1 MKGMESRHLKP
12 VDAGAAGTLHDAWSG
27 ENARP
32 RVVVVDDHDV
42 FRRGLAKLLGE
53 HGLDVVGQA
62 ADGWEALKAVGR
74 LAPDVV
80 VMDLSLPRMSGIE
93 AIERLALDAPSAR
106 VLVLTISADE
116 VDVTQAILA
125 GACGYLLK
133 DASIDEIVAGVKA
146 AAAGDSLISSKVAS
160 TLLDQVRSTAP
171 ATAQRVELSDREVEV
186 MRLVAEGME
195 NAAIAEALFI
205 SPQTVKNHI
214 SNILAKLQM
223 ENRIQAA
230 VYAVRQGLV

>member
-1 MKGMESRHLKP
+1 M
-12 VDAGAAGTLHDAWSG
+12 D
-27 ENARP
+27 RP
-32 RVVVVDDHDV
+32 ARVVIVDDHDV
-42 FRRGLAKLLGE
+42 FRRGLARLLAD
-53 HGLDVVGQA
+53 HDIDVVGQA

-80 VMDLSLPRMSGIE
+80 VMDLNLPQMSGID
-93 AIERLALDAPSAR
+93 AISRMSVDAPATR

-116 VDVTQAILA
+116 IDVTKAILA
-125 GACGYLLK
+125 GASGYLLK
-133 DASIDEIVAGVKA
+133 DASIDEIVAGVRA
-146 AAAGDSLISSKVAS
+146 AAAGESLISSKVAT
-160 TLLDQVRSTAP
+160 TLLEQIR
-171 ATAQRVELSDREVEV
+171 ATTHAAAEHQAELSDREIEV
-186 MRLVAEGME
+186 MRLVAEGMD
-195 NAAIAEALFI
+195 NATIASVLYI

>member
-1 MKGMESRHLKP
+1 
-12 VDAGAAGTLHDAWSG
+12 
-27 ENARP
+27 
-32 RVVVVDDHDV
+32 VVIVDDHDV
-42 FRRGLAKLLGE
+42 FRRGLARLLAD
-53 HGLDVVGQA
+53 HDIDVVGQA

-80 VMDLSLPRMSGIE
+80 VMDLNLPRMSGID
-93 AIERLALDAPSAR
+93 AISRMSVDAPATR

-116 VDVTQAILA
+116 IDVTKAILA
-125 GACGYLLK
+125 GASGYLLK
-133 DASIDEIVAGVKA
+133 DASIDEIVAGVRA
-146 AAAGDSLISSKVAS
+146 AAAGESLISSKVAT
-160 TLLDQVRSTAP
+160 TLLEQIRNTTHA
-171 ATAQRVELSDREVEV
+171 AAEHQAELSDREIEV
-186 MRLVAEGME
+186 MRLVAEGMD
-195 NAAIAEALFI
+195 NATIASVLYI

>member
-1 MKGMESRHLKP
+1 M
-12 VDAGAAGTLHDAWSG
+12 D
-27 ENARP
+27 RP
-32 RVVVVDDHDV
+32 ARVVIVDDHDV
-42 FRRGLAKLLGE
+42 FRRGLARLLAE
-53 HGLDVVGQA
+53 HDIDVVGQA

-80 VMDLSLPRMSGIE
+80 VMDLNLPRMSGIE
-93 AIERLALDAPSAR
+93 AISQMSVDAPATR

-116 VDVTQAILA
+116 ADVTKAILA
-125 GACGYLLK
+125 GASGYLLK
-133 DASIDEIVAGVKA
+133 DASIDEIVAGVRA
-146 AAAGDSLISSKVAS
+146 AAAGESLISSKVAT
-160 TLLDQVRSTAP
+160 TLLEQIRNTTHADPEHQA
-171 ATAQRVELSDREVEV
+171 ELSDREIEV
-186 MRLVAEGME
+186 MRLVAEGMD
-195 NAAIAEALFI
+195 NAAIADVLYI

>member
-1 MKGMESRHLKP
+1 VLKL
-12 VDAGAAGTLHDAWSG
+12 AGTEAEAPQS
-27 ENARP
+27 ARP
-32 RVVVVDDHDV
+32 RVVIVDDHDV
-42 FRRGLAKLLGE
+42 FRRGLARLLAE
-53 HGLDVVGQA
+53 HELDVVGQA

-80 VMDLSLPRMSGIE
+80 VMDLSLPRMSGVE
-93 AIERLALDAPSAR
+93 AIARLATEAPATR

-116 VDVTQAILA
+116 ADVTKAILA
-125 GACGYLLK
+125 GASGYLLK

-146 AAAGDSLISSKVAS
+146 AAAGESLISSKVAT
-160 TLLDQVRSTAP
+160 TLLDRIRTNTSAGPQHQA
-171 ATAQRVELSDREVEV
+171 ELSEREIEV
-186 MRLVAEGME
+186 MRLVAEGLD
-195 NAAIAEALFI
+195 NAAIADALYI

>member
-1 MKGMESRHLKP
+1 M
-12 VDAGAAGTLHDAWSG
+12 VI
-27 ENARP
+27 
-32 RVVVVDDHDV
+32 VDDHDV
-42 FRRGLAKLLGE
+42 FRRGLARLLADRDI
-53 HGLDVVGQA
+53 DVVGQA

-80 VMDLSLPRMSGIE
+80 VMDLNLPRMSGIE
-93 AIERLALDAPSAR
+93 AITRMSVDAPATR

-116 VDVTQAILA
+116 FDVTKAILA
-125 GACGYLLK
+125 GASGYILK
-133 DASIDEIVAGVKA
+133 DASIEEIVAGVRA
-146 AAAGDSLISSKVAS
+146 AAAGESLISSKVAT
-160 TLLDQVRSTAP
+160 TLLEQIRSTTNAAP
-171 ATAQRVELSDREVEV
+171 EHQAELSDREVEV
-186 MRLVAEGME
+186 MRLVAEGMD
-195 NAAIAEALFI
+195 NAAIAEVLYI

>member
-1 MKGMESRHLKP
+1 
-12 VDAGAAGTLHDAWSG
+12 VI
-27 ENARP
+27 
-32 RVVVVDDHDV
+32 VDDHDV
-42 FRRGLAKLLGE
+42 FRRGLARLLGE
-53 HGLDVVGQA
+53 HDIDVVGQA

-93 AIERLALDAPSAR
+93 AIAQMSVDAPATR

-116 VDVTQAILA
+116 ADVTKAILA
-125 GACGYLLK
+125 GASGYLLK
-133 DASIDEIVAGVKA
+133 DASIEEIVAGVRA
-146 AAAGDSLISSKVAS
+146 AAAGESLISSKVAT
-160 TLLDQVRSTAP
+160 TLLERVRSATS
-171 ATAQRVELSDREVEV
+171 ATAEHQAELSEREIEV
-186 MRLVAEGME
+186 MRLVAEGMD
-195 NAAIAEALFI
+195 NAAIAEVLYI

-230 VYAVRQGLV
+230 VYAVRQGIV

>member
-1 MKGMESRHLKP
+1 
-12 VDAGAAGTLHDAWSG
+12 VDRALLELSGASATPGHQTDRRRDEATT
-27 ENARP
+27 

-42 FRRGLAKLLGE
+42 FRRGLAKLLAE
-53 HGLDVVGQA
+53 HDLDVVGQA
-62 ADGWEALKAVGR
+62 ADGAQGVKVVR
-74 LAPDVV
+74 TLAPDVV
-80 VMDLSLPRMSGIE
+80 VMDLSLRGMSGME
-93 AIERLALDAPSAR
+93 AIERIAVEAPATR

-116 VDVTQAILA
+116 VDVTKAIVA

-146 AAAGDSLISSKVAS
+146 AAAGESLISSKVAT
-160 TLLDQVRSTAP
+160 TLLDQIRTGSA
-171 ATAQRVELSDREVEV
+171 AQHERVELSDREVEV
-186 MRLVAEGME
+186 LRLVAEGKD
-195 NAAIAEALFI
+195 NSGIAELLFI

>member
-1 MKGMESRHLKP
+1 MEGRHLNP
-12 VDAGAAGTLHDAWSG
+12 VDAGAAATLTDAWPG
-27 ENARP
+27 EDARP

-42 FRRGLAKLLGE
+42 FRRGLSKLLGE

-80 VMDLSLPRMSGIE
+80 VMDLSLPRMSGVE
-93 AIERLALDAPSAR
+93 AIGRLSLDAPSAR

-146 AAAGDSLISSKVAS
+146 AAAGESLISSKVAA

-171 ATAQRVELSDREVEV
+171 ATEQRVELSEREIEV
-186 MRLVAEGME
+186 MRLVAEGMD
-195 NAAIAEALFI
+195 NAAIAEVLFI

-223 ENRIQAA
+223 DNRIQAA

>member
-12 VDAGAAGTLHDAWSG
+12 VDAGAAATLRDTWLG
-27 ENARP
+27 EDARP

-53 HGLDVVGQA
+53 HDLDVVGQA

-80 VMDLSLPRMSGIE
+80 VIDLSLPRMSGIE
-93 AIERLALDAPSAR
+93 AIERLSLDAPSAR

-146 AAAGDSLISSKVAS
+146 AAAGESLISSKVAT

-171 ATAQRVELSDREVEV
+171 ATEQRVELSEREVEV
-186 MRLVAEGME
+186 MRLVAEGMD
-195 NAAIAEALFI
+195 NGAIAEALFI

-223 ENRIQAA
+223 DNRIQAA